1 MSRGGLGSGAAGDV
15 GGIVMRES
23 KHEKAASERSKSTKY
38 AGGTQVVERRQS
50 VRFQFTASA
59 QVVDRLTGAR
69 FSTRTTDL
77 GPGGCFVDT
86 LVPFPEGTVVHIS
99 LSKGQNTFETD
110 GYVVYSQTGLGMG
123 LAFSDLVADQA
134 TALRDWL
141 KEVTAEREATFEILR
156 TARNISPLAPS
167 NLSEK
172 AMIVRMVHLL
182 VGKGMLT
189 EAEGSAVLYEPVL

>member
-1 MSRGGLGSGAAGDV
+1 
-15 GGIVMRES
+15 MRES
-23 KHEKAASERSKSTKY
+23 KHDKAASERSKSTKY

-156 TARNISPLAPS
+156 TARNISPRAPS
-167 NLSEK
+167 NGSEK

>member
-1 MSRGGLGSGAAGDV
+1 
-15 GGIVMRES
+15 MRES
-23 KHEKAASERSKSTKY
+23 KNEKAASQRSKSAKY
-38 AGGTQVVERRQS
+38 AGSTQVVERRQS
-50 VRFQFTASA
+50 VRLQFTASA

-110 GYVVYSQTGLGMG
+110 GYVVYAQTGLGMG
-123 LAFSDLVADQA
+123 LAFSDLVADRA

-156 TARNISPLAPS
+156 TARNISSPASSQL
-167 NLSEK
+167 NDK
-172 AMIVRMVHLL
+172 AMIVRIVRLL

-189 EAEGSAVLYEPVL
+189 EAEGAAVLYEPVL

>member
-1 MSRGGLGSGAAGDV
+1 MSREEMDSGAAGEG

-23 KHEKAASERSKSTKY
+23 KHEKSAGERSKSGKY
-38 AGGTQVVERRQS
+38 AGSTQVVERRQS

-156 TARNISPLAPS
+156 TARNISPVASS
-167 NLSEK
+167 NASEK

-182 VGKGMLT
+182 VGKGILT

>member
-1 MSRGGLGSGAAGDV
+1 
-15 GGIVMRES
+15 MRET
-23 KHEKAASERSKSTKY
+23 KHEKAANERTKSTKY
-38 AGGTQVVERRQS
+38 AGGSQVAERRSS

-110 GYVVYSQTGLGMG
+110 GYVVYSQAGLGMG
-123 LAFSDLVADQA
+123 LAFSDLVTEQA
-134 TALRDWL
+134 KALSNWL

-156 TARNISPLAPS
+156 TARNISSSTAAHA
-167 NLSEK
+167 NEK

-182 VGKGMLT
+182 IGKGMLT